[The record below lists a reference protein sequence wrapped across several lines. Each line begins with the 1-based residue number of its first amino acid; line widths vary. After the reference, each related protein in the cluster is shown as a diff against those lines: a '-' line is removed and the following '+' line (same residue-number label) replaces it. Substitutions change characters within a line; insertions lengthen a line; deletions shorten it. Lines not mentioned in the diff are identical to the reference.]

1 MSESSV
7 ALKPTAVES
16 SAGVTPLE
24 RFGPDF
30 LRLILHRD
38 RVTQSIDRVLGD
50 TLKLGPIGAGP
61 GRKIASITANGTF
74 SPSYGHALEDG
85 TTGYRVFVP
94 LAVTFDLS
102 LPVDQMR
109 FQADVVLPLEIRM
122 SLEDPLTIIWDI
134 ETPAEDE
141 VRIEVRADNR
151 RSTMVQKIAG
161 IDGELRRFI
170 VRFVA
175 RELTKPHVVKARRIE
190 LLPLIDAA
198 WPVIAEQFLPNSP
211 EDRLGP
217 PAPAS

>member
-1 MSESSV
+1 MPEPSV
-7 ALKPTAVES
+7 ALESTADVP
-16 SAGVTPLE
+16 PLE

-50 TLKLGPIGAGP
+50 TLTLGPIGAGP
-61 GRKIASITANGTF
+61 GRKIASITANGTY
-74 SPSYGHALEDG
+74 SPSYGHPLEDG
-85 TTGYRVFVP
+85 TPGYRVFVP

-109 FQADVVLPLEIRM
+109 FQADVVLPLGVRM
-122 SLEDPLTIIWDI
+122 RLEDPLTVAWDI
-134 ETPAEDE
+134 EPPAEAE

-217 PAPAS
+217 PSPVI